1 MKASIFESRKPQA
14 AITEAELAAQKAAFF
29 ASGKKPEQVPFGE
42 SAEKYLNRR
51 QMNQE
56 AWRLSQVSEKRKSA

>member
-29 ASGKKPEQVPFGE
+29 ATGGKSQLLPPQFFAKDQ
-42 SAEKYLNRR
+42 AEKQTYTVIANGRP
-51 QMNQE
+51 
-56 AWRLSQVSEKRKSA
+56 KSRGMQ